1 MSYDDYNAVRID
13 LAGGVATVTIDNAPI
28 NLIDFPLFAE
38 LGRLGTQLAGDDE
51 VRVVV
56 IRSANPDF
64 FITHFDVGLILMFP
78 TEPGPPATELNAFH
92 AMCETFRTMPKPTIA
107 VIEGRVGGGGCEFI
121 SSCDMRFADVDT
133 AYFNQPEVALGIL
146 PGGSGTV
153 RLPRLIG
160 RGRAMEMVLG
170 CDDIDA
176 ATADAW
182 GLVNRALPQAQLWP
196 YVDRLAQRIAGFPAH
211 AVAMAKASVLR
222 ADGDLKPDL
231 LAEGNDFMGTLGNSV
246 TQAAMKK
253 FMATGGQ
260 TREGELRI
268 AELATELNA

>member
-1 MSYDDYNAVRID
+1 MSYDDYQALTVGVV
-13 LAGGVATVTIDNAPI
+13 AGVATVTLDNPPI

-38 LGRLGTQLAGDDE
+38 MGRLGTQLATDDE

-78 TEPGPPATELNAFH
+78 TEAGPPATELNAFH
-92 AMCETFRTMPKPTIA
+92 QMCETFRTMPKPTIA

-121 SSCDMRFADVDT
+121 SSCDMRFADT
-133 AYFNQPEVALGIL
+133 ATAFFNQPEVGLGIL

-160 RGRAMEMVLG
+160 RGRAMEMILG

-182 GLVNRALPQAQLWP
+182 GLVNRSLPQDQLWP
-196 YVDRLAQRIAGFPAH
+196 YVNRLAQRIAGFPAH
-211 AVAMAKASVLR
+211 AVATAKASALR

-231 LAEGNDFMGTLGNSV
+231 LAEGNDFMRTVGNPV

-268 AELATELNA
+268 AEMVTDL